1 MRIKR
6 QSVNVAGKKGEEC
19 AEEEDVMAGGG
30 EGPLYI
36 CFEEIMDCDAD
47 EIASEHQSNDS
58 KRAA

>member
-1 MRIKR
+1 
-6 QSVNVAGKKGEEC
+6 
-19 AEEEDVMAGGG
+19 MAGGA
-30 EGPLYI
+30 EGPLHI